1 VSGMTSFRITKRFIR
16 VWQRNL
22 AVYKKMWKILFLPP
36 LLEPLFYLVAF
47 GVGLSVLVGA
57 VHYHSSDVSYIAFI
71 APALIAINI
80 MQSAFFE
87 NTFASFVRMYFQK
100 TFDAMMATPLSLEEI
115 ITAEIFWAATKA
127 VIATAIMQG
136 VISIFGLIQYP
147 EGLLIIPLAFLGGIA
162 FGSIGMFFTSVVKSI
177 EVFNLPIFLFITPM
191 FLFSGTFFPLENLP
205 IWAQKLAVIFP
216 LTHLVT
222 LTRSFAFG
230 MMRPG
235 LLWSLVYLLLFCAI
249 WFPLAVFKM
258 HRRLIK

>member
-1 VSGMTSFRITKRFIR
+1 MNGMPPIHISRRFIR

-22 AVYKKMWKILFLPP
+22 AVYRKMWKILFLPP

-57 VHYHSSDVSYIAFI
+57 VHYDGSDVSYIAFI
-71 APALIAINI
+71 APALIAVNI
-80 MQSAFFE
+80 MYNAFFE
-87 NTFASFVRMYFQK
+87 NTYASFVRMYFQK

-115 ITAEIFWAATKA
+115 ITAEIIWGATKA

-136 VISIFGLIQYP
+136 VVSLFGLIEYP

-162 FGSIGMFFTSVVKSI
+162 FGSIGMFFTSVVKTI
-177 EVFNLPIFLFITPM
+177 EMFNLPIFLFITPM

-205 IWAQKLAVIFP
+205 LWAQKVAIFFP

-222 LTRSFAFG
+222 LTRSFSFG
-230 MMRPG
+230 VTRG
-235 LLWSLVYLLLFCAI
+235 NHLWSWAYLVLFCLI
-249 WFPLAVFKM
+249 WFPLALLRM